1 MNEIIKVNSER
12 TLAIASLRPPPPSFP
27 EPVRFP
33 VPFAIPVLRSLQGR
47 YQVVRAS
54 RNPSGVAYR
63 LDWIN
68 GRADSENPAVI
79 SFIALRL
86 HFKMVA
92 SAIRVCRLEQG
103 IRLFQLSASPSPL
116 FSLPVS
122 AGIHFLVRS

>member
-12 TLAIASLRPPPPSFP
+12 TLAIASRRPPSFP
-27 EPVRFP
+27 EPVSFP
-33 VPFAIPVLRSLQGR
+33 VPFAIPVRSLQGR

-103 IRLFQLSASPSPL
+103 IRLFRLSVSPSPL
-116 FSLPVS
+116 FLLPVA